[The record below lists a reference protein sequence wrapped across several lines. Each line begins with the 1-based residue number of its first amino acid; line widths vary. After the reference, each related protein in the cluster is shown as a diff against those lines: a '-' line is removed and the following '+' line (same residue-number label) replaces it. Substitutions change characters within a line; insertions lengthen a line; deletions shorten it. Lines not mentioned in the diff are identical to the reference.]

1 MWHQKNE
8 SYRQNIKPFLRWVG
22 GKNRLVKFLIEFM
35 PSNFSTD
42 NTYYEPFLGAGNLFF
57 RKQPKNAILS
67 DRNKELIESYQA
79 IQKHP
84 ELVYKY
90 LNQHLS
96 KTCKEYYYEKRNEYN
111 NSKSSIKKAALF
123 IYLNKTS
130 FNGIWRVN
138 TKGEFNVPY
147 GYKEPPSLPSK
158 NDLFNIS
165 KSLENTIL
173 IHKDY
178 KESVNEAD
186 FGDFIYFD
194 PPYPP
199 LNGTSYFTHY
209 TKDRF
214 TKEDHSELASIA
226 KMLDERG
233 CLIMI
238 SNADIPFIRSLY
250 DDSFYI
256 HELKVTR
263 WIRTDGKRYKVGEV
277 IITNYKI

>member
-1 MWHQKNE
+1 MVQKKNE
-8 SYRQNIKPFLRWVG
+8 SYSQNIKPFLRWAG
-22 GKNRLVKFLIEFM
+22 GKNRLVKFLMEFI
-35 PSNFSTD
+35 PSDFSTD

-57 RKQPKNAILS
+57 RKKPKNAILS
-67 DRNKELIESYQA
+67 DLNKELIESYQA

-84 ELVYKY
+84 ELVHKY
-90 LNQHLS
+90 LDQHLS
-96 KTCKEYYYEKRNEYN
+96 KTCKEYYYKKRDEYN

-138 TKGEFNVPY
+138 NKGEYNVPY

-158 NDLFNIS
+158 NELLNIS

-173 IHKDY
+173 SHKDY
-178 KESVNEAD
+178 KESVNKAD

-214 TKEDHSELASIA
+214 TKEDHSELASLA
-226 KMLDERG
+226 KMLNERG

-250 DDSFYI
+250 EESFYI
-256 HELKVTR
+256 YDLKVTR

-277 IITNYKI
+277 IITNYRI